1 MCVCQSNSASEY
13 ERMCNSASESVRMC
27 NSASGFLGFCGEGKC
42 LANHNRGL
50 RGETPIQNLSPSSCS
65 KVPAGNGYWN
75 RISVREFPRIENTYE
90 IVSPI
95 RGVPDLYP
103 KRIQNVSKTY
113 PKRIST
119 PPEIRFCVS
128 RPPRDTV
135 LCISTPPEIR
145 FCVS

>member
-1 MCVCQSNSASEY
+1 MLLVCVCQSNSASEY

-103 KRIQNVSKTY
+103 KRIQNVFKTY
-113 PKRIST
+113 LD
-119 PPEIRFCVS
+119 
-128 RPPRDTV
+128 PPRDTY
-135 LCISTPPEIR
+135 LCISTPPRYELEYLDPSRDR
-145 FCVS
+145 F